1 MRTPVRALP
10 AWPQA
15 LLDGRGKWPL
25 PFAFLAATALDL
37 SFTTFLDAALALPLP
52 FDFLRVAIDVFPL
65 EFSELEPVISSSEAC
80 FAD

>member
-1 MRTPVRALP
+1 
-10 AWPQA
+10 
-15 LLDGRGKWPL
+15 
-25 PFAFLAATALDL
+25 L

-65 EFSELEPVISSSEAC
+65 EFSELEPVTSFSEAC

>member
-1 MRTPVRALP
+1 M
-10 AWPQA
+10 
-15 LLDGRGKWPL
+15 
-25 PFAFLAATALDL
+25 ALDL

-52 FDFLRVAIDVFPL
+52 FDFLRVAIDDFPL

>member
-1 MRTPVRALP
+1 
-10 AWPQA
+10 
-15 LLDGRGKWPL
+15 L